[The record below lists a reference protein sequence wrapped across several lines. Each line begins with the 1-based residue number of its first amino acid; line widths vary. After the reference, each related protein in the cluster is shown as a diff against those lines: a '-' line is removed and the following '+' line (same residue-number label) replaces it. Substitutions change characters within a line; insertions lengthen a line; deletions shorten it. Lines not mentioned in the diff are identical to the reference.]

1 MSVQPKDSKSFDE
14 VLEQMKRDKVLTKRI
29 KLVNNKINKGV

>member
-14 VLEQMKRDKVLTKRI
+14 VLEQMKKDKIKRDI
-29 KLVNNKINKGV
+29 KIVRSK

>member
-14 VLEQMKRDKVLTKRI
+14 VLEQMKKDRYITKKI
-29 KLVNNKINKGV
+29 KLVNKK